1 MKLNKLGIS
10 DLRVSQISLGTM
22 TFGEQTNKK
31 ETFKIL
37 DYAFDNGINF
47 FDTAEMYPVY
57 PKKLTQGR
65 SEKYL
70 GEWMSKKKLRS
81 NVVISTKVSSSN
93 KDGTGAS
100 NLSWLRGGKKNLNF
114 QKKNLNKAVNLSL
127 KRLKTDYIDLYHLHF
142 PERIAPMYGKLDFEF
157 NFKEEYWTPILEV
170 LENISCLIKEGKI
183 RYFGISNESPWGMM
197 KFITLAET
205 NNLEKPIVT
214 QNAYNLINRVFDIA
228 SSEISIRENL
238 KLLAYSPLAGGR
250 LTGKYLNGKR
260 PKKSRYTMW
269 PGRFSRH
276 LTDRGDNAVAK
287 YFKLS
292 TELGYELKDLANLF
306 VLSRPFVSSSII
318 GVTSLDQLKS
328 NLKFIDLKL
337 DASTIIKINKIHN
350 LDPNPCV

>member
-1 MKLNKLGIS
+1 MKLNRLGSS
-10 DLRVSQISLGTM
+10 DLKVSQIALGTM

-31 ETFKIL
+31 EAFKIL
-37 DYAFDNGINF
+37 DYGFEKGINF

-57 PKKLTQGR
+57 PKKITQGR
-65 SEKYL
+65 SEEYL
-70 GEWMSKKKLRS
+70 GEWIRKKKLRS
-81 NVVISTKVSSSN
+81 KVVISSKVSSSN
-93 KDGTGAS
+93 KYGTGAS
-100 NLSWLRGGKKNLNF
+100 NLVWLRGGGKNLNFKKKNLNE
-114 QKKNLNKAVNLSL
+114 AVNLSL

-142 PERIAPMYGKLDFEF
+142 PERIAPMHGKLDFEF
-157 NFKEEYWTPILEV
+157 NSKEKYWTPILEV
-170 LENISCLIKEGKI
+170 IENMSYLIKEGKI

-197 KFITLAET
+197 KFLSLAES
-205 NNLEKPIVT
+205 NNLEKPIII

-250 LTGKYLNGKR
+250 LTGKYLNDQR

-276 LTDRGDNAVAK
+276 LTDRGDKAVLK

-292 TELGYELKDLANLF
+292 NELGYELKDLANSF
-306 VLSRPFVSSSII
+306 VLSRPFVSGSII

-350 LDPNPCV
+350 IDPNPCA